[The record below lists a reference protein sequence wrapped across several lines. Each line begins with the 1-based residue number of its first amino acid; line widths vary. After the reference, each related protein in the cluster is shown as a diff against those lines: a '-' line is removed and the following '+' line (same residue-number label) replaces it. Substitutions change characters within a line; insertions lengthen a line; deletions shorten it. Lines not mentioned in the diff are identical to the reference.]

1 MPDVSEF
8 EARLGASLRELVADE
23 EPSPSLGP
31 PVESLV
37 RRLSVRSPRRNWV
50 PLVAAAVLVAAVPI
64 VLVAS
69 QRSGDQRVA
78 AGPASSVPSLGVPST
93 RPPRD
98 VRVMAANA
106 SQTAGLASRTLAFLS
121 EQGYATVDPVD
132 ALQLLGTSSVHF
144 RPGFEAEAQA
154 VAGLLRF
161 PGSSVDPSAA
171 PVADNRGAD
180 IVVVLGQDYATRD
193 AEPPTTILRPGPSP
207 TTTAP
212 GTDTPAGRLQGSPL
226 RPDGFGPVFIGVPLD
241 NARRFF
247 GDGASTSHPPPCS
260 YLVYPNAGA
269 VALLTASTGD
279 RIDLVTLTG
288 GTWVTDAGVGIG
300 SSVADLTRAYG
311 ALELHSRI
319 SSINGVPASDGQLLF
334 YLPAAQP
341 AYAISFE
348 VERGVVVAMRGGSRE
363 RVVAGGQC

>member
-8 EARLGASLRELVADE
+8 EARLGTSLRELVADE
-23 EPSPSLGP
+23 EPSSRWGP
-31 PVESLV
+31 TVEARV
-37 RRLSVRSPRRNWV
+37 RRLSVRPHRRNWV
-50 PLVAAAVLVAAVPI
+50 PLVAAAVLVAALPI
-64 VLVAS
+64 VVVAF
-69 QRSGDQRVA
+69 QRSGDQRVT
-78 AGPASSVPSLGVPST
+78 AGPASSAPSLGVPST

-106 SQTAGLASRTLAFLS
+106 SQTAGLAARTLAFLS
-121 EQGYATVDPVD
+121 EQGYASVDPVD
-132 ALQLLGTSSVHF
+132 TLQTLGTSSIHF
-144 RPGFEAEAQA
+144 GPGFEAEAQA
-154 VAGLLRF
+154 VARLLRF
-161 PGSSVDPSAA
+161 PGSSVDASAA
-171 PVADNRGAD
+171 PVADTRGAD
-180 IVVVLGQDYATRD
+180 IVVVLGQDYATRA
-193 AEPPTTILRPGPSP
+193 AESPTTLLRPGPSP

-212 GTDTPAGRLQGSPL
+212 GTDTPVGRLQASPL
-226 RPDGFGPVFIGVPLD
+226 RPDGFGPAFIGMPLE

-247 GDGASTSHPPPCS
+247 SDGVSTSHPPPCPH
-260 YLVYPNAGA
+260 LVYPDAGG
-269 VALLTASTGD
+269 VALITASTGD

-288 GTWVTDAGVGIG
+288 GKWFTDAGVGIG

-311 ALELHSRI
+311 NLELHGRI
-319 SSINGVPASDGQLLF
+319 SSVNGVPASDGQLLF